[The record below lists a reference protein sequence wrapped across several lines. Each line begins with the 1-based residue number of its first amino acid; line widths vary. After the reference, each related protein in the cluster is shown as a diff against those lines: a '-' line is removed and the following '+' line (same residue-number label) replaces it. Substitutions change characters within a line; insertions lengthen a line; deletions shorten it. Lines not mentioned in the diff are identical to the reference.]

1 MNSAKKQTMIT
12 NPMKRMRKI
21 VSKKKRRYQQDG
33 FDLDLAYI
41 RPNMIAM
48 GYPADN
54 YEGVYRNNI
63 ADVSRFLSSKHGD
76 KYYIYNLCVE
86 SERQYDGARFH
97 NHVCSD
103 FSFEDHNPP
112 TIKMI
117 LAFCQHVSAQLRDM
131 ADRTIV
137 IHCKAG
143 KGRTGVMTCCFLLYY
158 YQQEYNDPLQ
168 TLRFYAQQRTSN
180 EKGVTI
186 PSQRRYVEYLGHL
199 LNSQVTY
206 TPKQILFTGLLITY
220 DLNQM
225 NHTSLSYT
233 VRLVSPDRRIQYKS
247 FEVSLERDLT
257 IRRDLPADYS
267 VLEATHKHFI
277 PPSNSECRILL
288 EEDVLIEIY
297 LTKTR
302 RAKPEKLC
310 HFWFNTF
317 FLVDSKLRTIL
328 SDNSDKQP
336 ESNLGI
342 LKSCLI
348 PNYGHTH
355 LYTMI
360 KKDIDGLHKDKLHR
374 LAPPSFSV
382 SVLFDYLPS
391 SSSFSSPTVQ
401 PDPSCPLSEKLPHVD
416 LKLIESNSNSSLII
430 GPSDKLIDQDELK
443 PNNPINEKITKI
455 NGSRRTERSASTS
468 RRSFALYSNGMSDW
482 DSTDS
487 ESGPNESNPNDEPD
501 IS

>member
-1 MNSAKKQTMIT
+1 MIT

-33 FDLDLAYI
+33 FDLDLTYI
-41 RPNMIAM
+41 RPNVIAM

-63 ADVSRFLSSKHGD
+63 ADVSRFLASKHGD

-86 SERQYDGARFH
+86 SERQYDGARFN
-97 NHVCSD
+97 NHVCSE

-117 LAFCQHVSAQLRDM
+117 LAFCQHVEAQLKGM

-143 KGRTGVMTCCFLLYY
+143 KGRTGVMSCCFLLYY
-158 YQQEYNDPLQ
+158 YRQEYNDPLQ
-168 TLRFYAQQRTSN
+168 TLKFYAQQRTSN

-186 PSQRRYVEYLGHL
+186 PSQRRYVEYFGHL
-199 LNSQVTY
+199 LNSQVPY

-220 DLNQM
+220 DLNQI
-225 NHTSLSYT
+225 HHSSLSYT
-233 VRLVSPDRRIQYKS
+233 VRSVSSDRRIQYKS
-247 FEVSLERDLT
+247 FEVSLERDLI
-257 IRRDLPADYS
+257 IRRDSPADYS
-267 VLEATHKHFI
+267 VLEAIHKHFI

-297 LTKTR
+297 VTKTR
-302 RAKPEKLC
+302 RGKPEKLC

-317 FLVDSKLRTIL
+317 FLVDPKLRTIL
-328 SDNSDKQP
+328 SDNIGKQP
-336 ESNLGI
+336 DSNLGL

-348 PNYGHTH
+348 PSYGHTH
-355 LYTMI
+355 LYTVI
-360 KKDIDGLHKDKLHR
+360 KKDIDGLHKDKLNR
-374 LAPPSFSV
+374 LTPPSFAV
-382 SVLFDYLPS
+382 SVLFDYLPAS
-391 SSSFSSPTVQ
+391 STPTIQ
-401 PDPSCPLSEKLPHVD
+401 PDQNCSLSEKLPHID
-416 LKLIESNSNSSLII
+416 LKLIESNDNSSLII
-430 GPSDKLIDQDELK
+430 GPSDKLVDQNELK
-443 PNNPINEKITKI
+443 SNERTNDKITKT
-455 NGSRRTERSASTS
+455 NNSRRTERSASTN

-487 ESGPNESNPNDEPD
+487 ESGPNESNLLNDEPD
-501 IS
+501 MS